1 MNCNC
6 TWQINYRT
14 RTVTSKVPSTEL
26 SSNSGVPVTE
36 WYFTGTSTLEH
47 KGHSPVPPQSL
58 LPETTIIKFRKDIPL
73 SISDDVKELVI
84 SGLTRL
90 DIQNHVQRTHK
101 VIIDDLVF
109 VNLYEHLK
117 DLYVT
122 AHVRDDW
129 NAVTQWAQQQ
139 GPGTL
144 VAISH
149 DPVTHTGVALVY
161 MSPIMT
167 YNFRRNG
174 EVLFMDTTHAT
185 NRYRYPLLIIAGV
198 DQFGSTCILAAAMI
212 RQQREED
219 FDWVLSSIKKHVG
232 DRAWASVTTVAMDGD
247 LAMKNAVTRHLPYR
261 FMARCI
267 WHIEQNIL
275 TNISKFGTAGI
286 DDSVKTELHASI
298 KQLIYTTSRSQFEL
312 DKAKLDTQL
321 QSKSGNAALDKFRL
335 SVYQYLT
342 TNTWPNVEAFAAWS
356 VNNQLT
362 FGAHTTQRSESLH
375 SLLKRQSRNG
385 KKVSISTT
393 ALELFTFLHNT
404 AHNHCIGGANKDY
417 RYHQQTKTNIDAYTS
432 IQRETITD
440 LTLYAS
446 NEVVK
451 QFGSLNSWKAQQS
464 GTRTL
469 TTIGP
474 LTTVIE
480 WNVNITPSQTS
491 AIQY

>member
-1 MNCNC
+1 
-6 TWQINYRT
+6 
-14 RTVTSKVPSTEL
+14 
-26 SSNSGVPVTE
+26 
-36 WYFTGTSTLEH
+36 
-47 KGHSPVPPQSL
+47 
-58 LPETTIIKFRKDIPL
+58 
-73 SISDDVKELVI
+73 
-84 SGLTRL
+84 
-90 DIQNHVQRTHK
+90 
-101 VIIDDLVF
+101 
-109 VNLYEHLK
+109 
-117 DLYVT
+117 
-122 AHVRDDW
+122 
-129 NAVTQWAQQQ
+129 
-139 GPGTL
+139 
-144 VAISH
+144 
-149 DPVTHTGVALVY
+149 
-161 MSPIMT
+161 
-167 YNFRRNG
+167 
-174 EVLFMDTTHAT
+174 
-185 NRYRYPLLIIAGV
+185 
-198 DQFGSTCILAAAMI
+198 MI

-247 LAMKNAVTRHLPYR
+247 QAMKNAVTRHLPYR

-480 WNVNITPSQTS
+480 WNVKHHSQPDLSHTVLTDHRDPVKILQCSCGMPGNLLLPCVHVMSVNHTNKDSKAFLLSQVGTHWHRAHDPPPNTRLAADYRDGS
-491 AIQY
+491 ASVLVVQDHFEGHS